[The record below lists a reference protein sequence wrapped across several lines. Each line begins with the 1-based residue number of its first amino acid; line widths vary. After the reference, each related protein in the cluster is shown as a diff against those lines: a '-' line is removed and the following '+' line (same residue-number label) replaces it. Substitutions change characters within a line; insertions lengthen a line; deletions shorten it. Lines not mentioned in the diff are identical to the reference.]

1 MPCARPLFGWIA
13 AAATALGRSPAAGG
27 AGSFS
32 ISPLRVE
39 FSQRVK
45 TAALTVR
52 NEGDAPVIVQASTL
66 HWAQQE
72 GTDALTPT
80 RDLLVSPAVF
90 TIQPGGSQLVRVALR
105 REVDPARE
113 LSYRLLLDEVPPV
126 AAPEF
131 TGLQVA
137 LRLSLPVFVAPTS
150 AAAPA
155 FQWQALRTA
164 EGDLAVTLRNDGNA
178 HVQIK
183 SFSLAPVGAEGEV
196 LQQVAPGYVLPG
208 QARTWT
214 LPSGARQLG
223 GATRLRLSGLTD
235 HGEIASDLNLPDP

>member
-1 MPCARPLFGWIA
+1 MTCARPIFGWIA
-13 AAATALGRSPAAGG
+13 AAATAFGLSPAAAW

-52 NEGDAPVIVQASTL
+52 NEGDAAVIVQAGTW

-113 LSYRLLLDEVPPV
+113 LSYRLLLDEVPAV

-137 LRLSLPVFVAPTS
+137 LRLSLPVFVAPTA

-155 FQWQALRTA
+155 YQWQASRTA
-164 EGDLAVTLRNDGNA
+164 EGDLAVTLRNEGNA
-178 HVQIK
+178 HVQLK
-183 SFSLAPVGAEGEV
+183 SFSLVPVGTEGEL
-196 LQQVAPGYVLPG
+196 LQQLAPGYVLPG

-214 LPSGARQLG
+214 LPTGGRQLG

-235 HGEIASDLNLPDP
+235 HGEIAGELNLADP